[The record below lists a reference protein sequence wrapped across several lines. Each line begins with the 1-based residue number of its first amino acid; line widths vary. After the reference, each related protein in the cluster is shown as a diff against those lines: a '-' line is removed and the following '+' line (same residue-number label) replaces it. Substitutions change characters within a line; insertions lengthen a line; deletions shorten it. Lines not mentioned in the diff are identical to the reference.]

1 MTVTESS
8 LGGIGTDQTLYV
20 TMTGDGDN
28 DTIDATSISNGNIA
42 LAVTLQ
48 TIVGG
53 TVQFTINGNG
63 GDDDITGSAFGDI
76 INGGGGADWIEA
88 GAGDDV
94 VSGGNGS
101 DTIFGEGGN
110 DTLNGDGGIDY
121 IYGGEGDDTIDGGT
135 GADELFGEEG
145 NDTIDGGDGRDTI
158 DGGTG
163 ADNLNGG
170 AGNDTIYGRG
180 GQDVIDGGEGN
191 DTLYGGGGAD
201 VYTFASYSSDA
212 PEHDFIKDFG
222 WNDQIDLTDVAK
234 LAEVTIS
241 KLNDSTALISLH
253 GAKGA
258 FLGDIRVQGAENL
271 LYQAGEVT
279 GDQAGDAL
287 ISGGATIVL
296 NDAVIQL

>member
-28 DTIDATSISNGNIA
+28 DTIDATNISNGTVA
-42 LAVTLQ
+42 LAVALQ

-76 INGGGGADWIEA
+76 ISGGNGADLVFA
-88 GAGDDV
+88 GDGDDV
-94 VSGGNGS
+94 VSGGNGG
-101 DTIFGEGGN
+101 DDLWGEGGN
-110 DTLNGDGGIDY
+110 DILNGEGGRDN
-121 IYGGEGDDTIDGGT
+121 IYGGDGDDTIDGGA
-135 GADELFGEEG
+135 GADNLYGMDG
-145 NDTIDGGDGRDTI
+145 NDTIDGGDGKDLI
-158 DGGTG
+158 GGG
-163 ADNLNGG
+163 KGDDVLNGG
-170 AGNDTIYGRG
+170 AGNDTIYGNG

-201 VYTFASYSSDA
+201 IYTFSSFSSDA
-212 PEHDFIKDFG
+212 PEHDFIKGFG
-222 WNDQIDLTDVAK
+222 WNDQIDLSSVAH
-234 LAEVTIS
+234 LDEVTIS
-241 KLNDSTALISLH
+241 KLNGSTALISLH
-253 GAKGA
+253 NANGA

-279 GDQAGDAL
+279 GDQGGDAL